1 MKDANVLSHRS
12 GYSLIIQ
19 ALLVTIKET
28 IVVKLGKTVTKI
40 LTNLNRIND
49 LIHAAQKRS
58 NWATEKVQIIAVTKE
73 VSVERTQEA
82 INAGLLHLGENRPE
96 GLSRKIEAIRA
107 DVNWHY
113 IGSLQTRKVK
123 QVINN
128 IGYLHSLDRLSLAE
142 EIEKRADKPVKCF
155 VQINVSGEE
164 SKHGLTIKEALPFIQ
179 SLASFTKIQVVGLM
193 TMAPNTDDDDM
204 IRTVFKQLKQCQQQ
218 IAEQGFAHAPCTELS
233 MGMSNDFEIAV
244 EEGATFVRVGTAL
257 VGNERGEQDEHE
269 K

>member
-1 MKDANVLSHRS
+1 M
-12 GYSLIIQ
+12 
-19 ALLVTIKET
+19 LVTIRET
-28 IVVKLGKTVTKI
+28 NVVKLGKTVTKI
-40 LTNLNRIND
+40 LANLNKLND
-49 LIHAAQKRS
+49 LIAAAEKRV
-58 NWATEKVQIIAVTKE
+58 NREGNNVQIIAVTKE

-82 INAGLLHLGENRPE
+82 IEAGLTHLGENRPE
-96 GLSRKIEAIRA
+96 GLNRKLSAIQA
-107 DVNWHY
+107 HVNWHY

-123 QVINN
+123 QVINS
-128 IGYLHSLDRLSLAE
+128 IDYLHSLDRLSLAE
-142 EIEKRADKPVKCF
+142 EIEKRAVKPVKCF
-155 VQINVSGEE
+155 IQVNVSGEE
-164 SKHGLTIKEALPFIQ
+164 SKHGLSMEEVLPFVE
-179 SLASFTKIQVVGLM
+179 SLKSFTKVEVVGLM
-193 TMAPNTDDDDM
+193 TMAPNTEDEAL

>member
-1 MKDANVLSHRS
+1 
-12 GYSLIIQ
+12 LINQ
-19 ALLVTIKET
+19 ALLVTIRET
-28 IVVKLGKTVTKI
+28 NVVKLGKTVTKI
-40 LTNLNRIND
+40 LANLNKLND
-49 LIHAAQKRS
+49 LIAAAETRV
-58 NWATEKVQIIAVTKE
+58 NREGNNVQIIAVTKE

-82 INAGLLHLGENRPE
+82 IEAGLTHLGENRPE
-96 GLSRKIEAIRA
+96 GLNRKLSAIQA
-107 DVNWHY
+107 HVNWHY

-123 QVINN
+123 QVINS
-128 IGYLHSLDRLSLAE
+128 IDYLHSLDRLSLAE
-142 EIEKRADKPVKCF
+142 EIEKRAVKPVKCF
-155 VQINVSGEE
+155 IQVNVSGEE
-164 SKHGLTIKEALPFIQ
+164 SKHGLSMEEVLPFVE
-179 SLASFTKIQVVGLM
+179 SLKSFTKVEVVGLM
-193 TMAPNTDDDDM
+193 TMAPNTENEAL